1 MVKSLDEV
9 RRQLFS
15 DEVELTNHAAL
26 NVVLRGISEREIREA
41 GAESVPI
48 EEYPDD
54 KFSPSCLMLGYTS
67 DGRPLH
73 ILVSL
78 SDASPLKVITVYEPD
93 PDEWINHTTR
103 RKT

>member
-15 DEVELTNHAAL
+15 DEVELTRHAAL
-26 NVVLRGISEREIREA
+26 NVVQRGISEREIREA
-41 GAESVPI
+41 GAGSVAI

-54 KFSPSCLMLGYTS
+54 KFSPSCLTLGYTS

-78 SDASPLKVITVYEPD
+78 ADANPLKVITVYEPD
-93 PDEWINHTTR
+93 PSEWINHRIR
-103 RKT
+103 R

>member
-15 DEVELTNHAAL
+15 DEVELSKHAAS
-26 NVVLRGISEREIREA
+26 NVVQRGISEREIREA
-41 GAESVPI
+41 GASSVAI

-54 KFSPSCLMLGYTS
+54 KFSPSCLTLGFTS
-67 DGRPLH
+67 GGRPLY

-78 SDASPLKVITVYEPD
+78 SDANPLKIITVYEPD
-93 PDEWINHTTR
+93 PAEWINR
-103 RKT
+103 RIRR

>member
-9 RRQLFS
+9 RRQLFG
-15 DEVELTNHAAL
+15 DEVELTKHAEM
-26 NVVLRGISEREIREA
+26 NVVQRGISEREIREA
-41 GAESVPI
+41 GAGSVAI

-54 KFSPSCLMLGYTS
+54 KFSPSCLTLGFTR

-78 SDASPLKVITVYEPD
+78 SDGSPLKVITVYEPD
-93 PDEWINHTTR
+93 PAEWIDHRIR
-103 RKT
+103 R